1 MSRNTK
7 TQGYLFGGGLLLL
20 MFFIVQPIKAVTQ
33 LPVFKFKH
41 ISTQD
46 GLSTNEVNQVYED
59 KDGYIWFATNSGLCQ
74 YDGYSIRT
82 IKSNLYTP
90 DVLNNNIIYCL
101 QEDDNQHLWLGTYNG
116 LNVLDKRTGKIEKIV
131 SEGFSDRVISKILIT
146 SEKNILLGTEGGVF
160 QYLPDR
166 NEFIRYFSQESVK
179 GSIKALIE
187 DSQHHIWIGT
197 WSDGLYRYDPLQD
210 RLYHYP
216 PLEPENGIHC
226 VFEDSKQRIWA
237 GTWKNGVYLLENPYE
252 MDDLNIRSFIY
263 DKNNPNSVGDNYIY
277 DISEDLNTGTIWVG
291 TRNGLSVLF
300 DEVNGK
306 FKNYLPDNSTNSVSY
321 NVITS
326 ILRGRDGLMWLG
338 INGGG
343 VNTVITQTPEF
354 GINRLGDVS
363 HEFIRNPSVRS
374 ILVDQNGLIWIGLGN
389 LGFLIYNR
397 LTGKYTYNMESADFA
412 FIGRV
417 PMVNTIYQLPST
429 GKIWIG
435 TYDWGLVSYDG
446 SLEAGKR
453 GRLINQDSV
462 SWLSNQC
469 IFSILEDHQRNI
481 WFGTRNGICFLSPD
495 GSGIDLS
502 TLYIDSVSLHSY
514 SFVTMVEDDL
524 NQLWT
529 GTSNGGILRLSGNPK
544 ETGDIVLKKYAPENG
559 KLNSVSVSCLFI
571 DKQKRLWAGTDG
583 GGLNLYDVD
592 KDKFVPVNRLMKL
605 PTDVISSIQEDSKGN
620 LWLGTNI
627 GLLRL
632 HIPDKMSEAT
642 YRLYTTSDGLQDN
655 MFFQS
660 ATFTDINGEMF
671 FGGYYG
677 YNYFFPDRMSDNETY
692 PPVVITDI
700 KIFNQSWHLLD
711 TKERAAISEIAPDF
725 TNKIVLNYKRNN
737 FNIEY
742 AALGYSN
749 PLQIKYA
756 YWLEGYD
763 SDWQYA
769 DATRRYAYYNNL
781 EPGNYIFHLKATNT
795 NGSWNETDK
804 TLEIIILPPPWK
816 TWWAYLIY
824 FLLFISL
831 LYGVYRFMLY
841 RMSLTNAVNMAALEQ
856 AKAEEINHSK
866 LQFFTNVTHEL
877 LTPLTI
883 ISASLDELHIQ
894 TPENKLQYQVMTK
907 NVNRLI
913 RLLQQIL
920 EFRKAETGNLK
931 LKVSKGDLALFIK
944 NNVESFQPL
953 IKKKKL
959 HLSLVCEP
967 DSIPAYFDSD
977 KIDKILYNLL
987 SNAAKYNEE
996 GGTVVVSLES
1006 DTNKNNVVLKVKDDG
1021 KGLSAEAVRNLF
1033 KRFYEGDYRKFKT
1046 IGTGIGLSLTKD
1058 LAELHKGTINVI
1070 SEPDKGTCFY
1080 MTIPIN
1086 RDAYQDDEIDDSLIV
1101 STDRTEPFFYG
1112 QSDDENQD
1120 IITHNKAYTLLIIED
1135 NEDILNLLVRLLG
1148 VDYNLFTARNGKE
1161 GIEQMK
1167 REPINL
1173 VISDIMMP
1181 EMDGI
1186 EFCKLIKNDLE
1197 TSHIP
1202 ILLVTAKSQEEDR
1215 VVAYES
1221 GADGFITKPFSLS
1234 VLQAR
1239 VNNLLKARERNTRDF
1254 KKQLVFE
1261 ANELDYTSL
1270 DESFLQKAIDLI
1282 TENLSNSDFDQQQFI
1297 EAMGTSKSTLQ
1308 RKIKSLTGL
1317 NASGF
1322 IRNIRLKAACR
1333 LMETK
1338 QHIRISELA
1347 YAVGFNDPKYFSV
1360 CFKKEFGMQ
1369 PSEYIEQLDKRV

>member
-1 MSRNTK
+1 MTYYNTK
-7 TQGYLFGGGLLLL
+7 SYSCVFWGGLLLIIFL
-20 MFFIVQPIKAVTQ
+20 VVQPVRAVKQ
-33 LPVFKFKH
+33 LPAFKFKH

-46 GLSTNEVNQVYED
+46 GLSTNEVNQVYQD

-90 DVLNNNIIYCL
+90 DILNNNIIYCL
-101 QEDDNQHLWLGTYNG
+101 QEDDNHHVWLGTYNG

-131 SEGFSDRVISKILIT
+131 SENFPDRVISKILIT
-146 SEKNILLGTEGGVF
+146 SDGSILLGTESSVF
-160 QYLPDR
+160 QYIPDS
-166 NEFIRYFSQESVK
+166 NEFKRYFPQDSVR
-179 GSIKALIE
+179 GSVKALIE

-197 WSDGLYRYDPLQD
+197 WSDGLYRYDPVRD
-210 RLYHYP
+210 RLFHYP
-216 PLEPENGIHC
+216 PLEPENGIHSI
-226 VFEDSKQRIWA
+226 FEDSKQRIWA

-252 MDDLNIRSFIY
+252 MDNLIIRSFTY
-263 DKNNPNSVGDNYIY
+263 DKNNSYSVGDNYIY

-291 TRNGLSVLF
+291 TRNGLSILF
-300 DEVNGK
+300 DEANGR
-306 FKNYLPDNSTNSVSY
+306 FKNYIPDNSVNSVSY

-326 ILRGRDGLMWLG
+326 VIRDHDGLMWLG

-343 VNTVITQTPEF
+343 VNAVITQTPEF
-354 GINRLGDVS
+354 GINRLEDVS

-374 ILVDQNGLIWIGLGN
+374 ILVDKNGLIWIGLGN

-397 LTGKYTYNMESADFA
+397 LTGKYTYNMESTDFA

-417 PMVNTIYQLPST
+417 PMVNTIYQSPSS

-446 SLEAGKR
+446 NLESGKR
-453 GRLINQDSV
+453 GMLINQDSV

-469 IFSILEDHQRNI
+469 IFSILEDHQRNT

-495 GSGIDLS
+495 GSGTNLS
-502 TLYIDSVSLHSY
+502 TLYADSLPLHSY
-514 SFVTMVEDDL
+514 SFVTMVEDEH

-529 GTSNGGILRLSGNPK
+529 GTGNGGIIRLSRNPEESGNI
-544 ETGDIVLKKYAPENG
+544 TFKKYDPENE

-583 GGLNLYDVD
+583 GGLSLYDID
-592 KDKFVPVNRLMKL
+592 KDTFISVNQLMKL
-605 PTDVISSIQEDSKGN
+605 PTDVISCIQEDAKGN

-632 HIPDKMSEAT
+632 HIPYDMSQAT

-655 MFFQS
+655 IFFQS
-660 ATFTDINGEMF
+660 AAFTDINGEMF
-671 FGGYYG
+671 FGGYHG
-677 YNYFFPDRMSDNETY
+677 YNYFFPDRMSDNESY

-700 KIFNQSWHLLD
+700 KIFNQSWNLLD
-711 TKERAAISEIAPDF
+711 TKERVAISEIAPDF
-725 TNKIVLNYKRNN
+725 TNRIVLNYKKNN

-756 YWLEGYD
+756 YKLEGYD
-763 SDWQYA
+763 TDWQYT
-769 DATRRYAYYNNL
+769 DATRRFAYYNNL
-781 EPGNYIFHLKATNT
+781 EPGNYTFHLKATNT
-795 NGSWNETDK
+795 NGAWNETDK
-804 TLEIIILPPPWK
+804 TLAITILPPPWK
-816 TWWAYLIY
+816 TWWAYSVY
-824 FLLFISL
+824 FFLFLSL
-831 LYGVYRFMLY
+831 LYGFYRFMLY
-841 RMSLTNAVNMAALEQ
+841 RMSLTNAVNLAALEQ

-883 ISASLDELHIQ
+883 ISASLDELRMQ
-894 TPENKLQYQVMTK
+894 TPENNVQHQVMTN

-944 NNVESFQPL
+944 NSVESFQPL

-959 HLSLVCEP
+959 RLSLICEP
-967 DSIPAYFDSD
+967 ESIPAYFDSD

-987 SNAAKYNEE
+987 SNAAKYNEQ
-996 GGTVVVSLES
+996 GGVVMVGVELE
-1006 DTNKNNVVLKVKDDG
+1006 TNRNSVILKVADNG
-1021 KGLSAEAVRNLF
+1021 KGLSPEAVRNLF

-1058 LAELHKGTINVI
+1058 LVELHKGSIRVV
-1070 SEPDKGTCFY
+1070 SEPDEGTCFY
-1080 MTIPIN
+1080 VNIPVG
-1086 RDAYQDDEIDDSLIV
+1086 RDAYKADEIDDSLTV
-1101 STDRTEPFFYG
+1101 SPDRIETFSGNQNDSIEPE
-1112 QSDDENQD
+1112 SN
-1120 IITHNKAYTLLIIED
+1120 THKKAYTLLVIED

-1161 GIEQMK
+1161 GFEQMK
-1167 REPINL
+1167 QEQIDL

-1181 EMDGI
+1181 EMDGVA
-1186 EFCKLIKNDLE
+1186 FCRLIKNDIE

-1202 ILLVTAKSQEEDR
+1202 ILLLTAKTQEEDR

-1261 ANELDYTSL
+1261 ANELNYTSL
-1270 DESFLQKAIDLI
+1270 DESFLQKAIELI
-1282 TENLSNSDFDQQQFI
+1282 TENLSNSDFDQQQFL
-1297 EAMGTSKSTLQ
+1297 EAMGTSKSTLH

-1317 NASGF
+1317 NTSGF

-1369 PSEYIEQLDKRV
+1369 PSEYLERLG